1 MRPDPCQQGLN
12 VAMMPTASRL
22 YPTDM
27 QPNQGSENVIPSGG
41 GWGGFLQGKGPPF
54 LASRISLG
62 PRLRRLAEKTLH
74 LRLDYLS
81 RALLQVI

>member
-1 MRPDPCQQGLN
+1 
-12 VAMMPTASRL
+12 MMPTTSRL

-41 GWGGFLQGKGPPF
+41 GFF

-62 PRLRRLAEKTLH
+62 PRQRRLAEKTLH

-81 RALLQVI
+81 RTLLKVV